1 MKDKILQTMIQAEE
15 ASKTNTKLF
24 RESANSLFNFMGKLD
39 YIKKAINE
47 MALFPRYVK
56 EDVSY
61 LHLKIKDENAIN
73 HIALPMLCFCD
84 INLHQLKYHLGTY
97 GHCGIGINKQW
108 AIDKYGVQPV
118 NYVSKDSPVTNDL
131 SIGFNSFLKNSEE
144 DNPDEGNAL
153 LTILKYSKP
162 VFGNMVEKKDGI
174 SDPNGESKPKNFYD
188 EHEWRYIPPITPG
201 SNFEFLND
209 GLPAQKILMDPRRLN
224 ILSDHID
231 KMKLS
236 LDNINYIFVKNDQ
249 DVHELSKFIMNCKCL
264 KEFCKIS
271 LLTKIINLEKLGE
284 DV

>member
-1 MKDKILQTMIQAEE
+1 
-15 ASKTNTKLF
+15 
-24 RESANSLFNFMGKLD
+24 
-39 YIKKAINE
+39 
-47 MALFPRYVK
+47 
-56 EDVSY
+56 
-61 LHLKIKDENAIN
+61 
-73 HIALPMLCFCD
+73 
-84 INLHQLKYHLGTY
+84 
-97 GHCGIGINKQW
+97 
-108 AIDKYGVQPV
+108 
-118 NYVSKDSPVTNDL
+118 
-131 SIGFNSFLKNSEE
+131 
-144 DNPDEGNAL
+144 
-153 LTILKYSKP
+153 
-162 VFGNMVEKKDGI
+162 MVEKKDGI

-271 LLTKIINLEKLGE
+271 LLTKIISLEKLGE

>member
-1 MKDKILQTMIQAEE
+1 MIQAEE

-24 RESANSLFNFMGKLD
+24 LESANSLFNFMGKLD
-39 YIKKAINE
+39 FIEKAINE
-47 MALFPRYVK
+47 MTLLPRYVK

-61 LHLKIKDENAIN
+61 LHLKTKDENAIN

-84 INLHQLKYHLGTY
+84 INLHQLKYHLDTY

-108 AIDKYGVQPV
+108 AIDNYGVQPV
-118 NYVSKDSPVTNDL
+118 NYISKDSPVMNDL
-131 SIGFNSFLKNSEE
+131 SIGFNSFWKNSEE

-174 SDPNGESKPKNFYD
+174 SDPNGEFKPKNFYD
-188 EHEWRYIPPITPG
+188 EHEWRYIPRITPG

-209 GLPAQKILMDPRRLN
+209 GLPDQQILMDPDRLN
-224 ILSDHID
+224 ILSDSIKD

-249 DVHELSKFIMNCKCL
+249 DVHELSKFIMNCERLNESCR
-264 KEFCKIS
+264 IS
-271 LLTKIINLEKLGE
+271 LLTKIINLEKLEE